1 MKWRLTISLLG
12 FTLIILL
19 VQNIPLINYLRIVES
34 DRIITALERDSFALA
49 GRSEEILE
57 SYTPD
62 KSILLNEIVTDY
74 NQKSG
79 ARVIV
84 TDATGTLIG
93 SSQAEDVVG
102 TSYISR
108 PEIETALSGE
118 VNSGRRYSQTLNLEL
133 FYVAVPVLS
142 GENVLGAI
150 RLTYPSE
157 IVDAAVSER
166 VRGILTVAGIT
177 LALATAVSFLLATSV
192 TSRLRELKRITDN
205 FSQGDYQVRASTE
218 EGAPEIKALALSFN
232 SMAEQLTSLIAQQ
245 KAFAGDAS
253 HQLRTPLTALQLRL
267 ERAAELIDSD
277 PNGAA
282 ERIEAAM
289 DETARMQRLV
299 EGLLVLSRVETKEKI
314 ELATADLVKIAKDR
328 LENWQPLAD
337 ENHVLLSF
345 TGPAEALV
353 VAIPGAIEQVI
364 DNYIDNA
371 LEIVQQKSQIMV
383 QISDE
388 GDYFSVHVMDE
399 GPGMSQEDL
408 DKAFNRFWRGR
419 SDSHGSG
426 LGLAIVDRLV
436 RASGGYPKLSNRPT
450 GGLDAAGYFKKAN
463 SH

>member
-1 MKWRLTISLLG
+1 MRLRLTASLLG

-19 VQNIPLINYLRIVES
+19 VHDIPLINYLRIVES

-57 SYTPD
+57 DYTQD
-62 KSILLNEIVTDY
+62 KSLLLNEIVTDY

-84 TDATGTLIG
+84 TDATGILVG
-93 SSQAEDVVG
+93 SSQTDDVVG
-102 TSYISR
+102 TSYFSR
-108 PEIETALSGE
+108 PEIQAALSGQ
-118 VNSGRRYSQTLNLEL
+118 VNSGRRFSQTLNLEL
-133 FYVAVPVLS
+133 LYVAVPVLS

-150 RLTYPSE
+150 RLTYPAE
-157 IVDAAVSER
+157 VVDAAVSER
-166 VRGILTVAGIT
+166 VRGIITVAGIT
-177 LALATAVSFLLATSV
+177 LALAAAVAFLLAASV
-192 TSRLRELKRITDN
+192 TRRLRELKQVTDN
-205 FSQGDYQVRASTE
+205 FSQGDYLVRAGTD
-218 EGAPEIKALALSFN
+218 EGAPEIKALASSFN

-267 ERAAELIDSD
+267 ERAAELIETD
-277 PNGAA
+277 PKGAA

-299 EGLLVLSRVETKEKI
+299 EGLLALSRVETNEKI
-314 ELATADLVKIAKDR
+314 ELETLDLVKIARDR

-337 ENHVLLSF
+337 ESGVLLSI
-345 TGPAEALV
+345 TGPSEAQV
-353 VAIPGAIEQVI
+353 KAIPGAIEQVI

-371 LEIVQQKSQIMV
+371 LEIVKQNSKISV
-383 QISDE
+383 QISE
-388 GDYFSVHVMDE
+388 ENEYFSIHVLDE

-408 DKAFNRFWRGR
+408 EKAFNRFWRGR

-450 GGLDAAGYFKKAN
+450 GGLDAAGYFKKA
-463 SH
+463 SS